1 MVKVTSILII
11 WLFLMTGNIS
21 FDDGKHLFVN
31 PSFQPDKCLIK
42 KKVLIN
48 FNDSIPDDTL
58 TIYYSNPDLPSAF
71 SRDIHTAVCLD
82 TLCRVVDITLYWEVT
97 GKYLGY
103 SLPSATQLT
112 KKEHSPF
119 SEKDYARLNEILSD
133 SSSQLRTFT
142 PADIH
147 PVKKSVNHTDGI
159 TGATLPDLASWIVP
173 EAAYSSYT
181 LWRLTYGVTRDTIL
195 AYTTNHLVSDQLI
208 IRLLNDG
215 DPYNQVKA
223 LQWIGNVKINSN
235 QFTELVLKV
244 LHSQNYKS
252 AGQALQS
259 LKKSGMEIERLQK
272 EVIPLLDSEDFR
284 IKYVAIEYFREC
296 QLLRQSVAREM
307 MSRLYSDNYY
317 LVNVILTLFE
327 KRFQPDLDD
336 QRNLSKLLSSKNIN
350 IANRVYHYLL
360 DLPDQS
366 PDVIKQLNRYRRKA
380 L

>member
-1 MVKVTSILII
+1 MFKVISVLII
-11 WLFLMTGNIS
+11 CLFLMSGNTS

-31 PSFQPDKCLIK
+31 PLFQPGKCLIK

-58 TIYYSNPDLPSAF
+58 TIYFSEPDLPSAF

-82 TLCRVVDITLYWEVT
+82 TLCRVVDITLYWEIT
-97 GKYLGY
+97 GKYLGF
-103 SLPSATQLT
+103 SLPSGTQLT
-112 KKEHSPF
+112 KKEHTPF
-119 SEKDYARLNEILSD
+119 SEKDYSRLNEILSD

-142 PADIH
+142 PEDIH

-181 LWRLTYGVTRDTIL
+181 LWHITYGETRDTIL
-195 AYTTNHLVSDQLI
+195 TYTYNQLVSDQLLI
-208 IRLLNDG
+208 KLLNED
-215 DPYNQVKA
+215 DPYDQVKA
-223 LQWIGNVKINSN
+223 LQWSSSVKLKSSQYND
-235 QFTELVLKV
+235 LVIRI
-244 LHSQNYKS
+244 LHGKNYKS
-252 AGQALQS
+252 SGQALQF
-259 LKKSGMEIERLQK
+259 LKRNGMDLERLQK

-296 QLLRQSVAREM
+296 QLLRPTVAREM

-327 KRFQPDLDD
+327 KRFQPDWDD
-336 QRNLSKLLSSKNIN
+336 QRNLSKLLANKNIN
-350 IANRVYHYLL
+350 IANRVYHFLL
-360 DLPDQS
+360 NLPDHS
-366 PDVIKQLNRYRRKA
+366 PALIKQLNRYRRKA